1 MLPKLELTK
10 MAQAMAAHAGAR
22 MEVIARNVANADTP
36 GFKAQDLAGFAKTY
50 AEGGDNLRATRA
62 GHLQGAGSG
71 QAAWA
76 AAGLERIALPSAPN
90 GNSVSIE
97 AEMMR
102 AAETR
107 QQHDMALSIYTKT
120 SDILKTALGR
130 GR

>member
-1 MLPKLELTK
+1 MLPKLELTR

-36 GFKAQDLAGFAKTY
+36 GFKARDLPDFAKSY
-50 AEGGDNLRATRA
+50 AESDEPLRATRA
-62 GHLQGAGSG
+62 GPFQSTGASAWG
-71 QAAWA
+71 AARP
-76 AAGLERIALPSAPN
+76 ERLSLPSAPN
-90 GNSVSIE
+90 GNSVSVE
-97 AEMMR
+97 VEMMR

>member
-10 MAQAMAAHAGAR
+10 MAHAMAAHAGAR

-36 GFKAQDLAGFAKTY
+36 GFKARDLTDFAKTY
-50 AEGGDNLRATRA
+50 SDGTGAIRATRA
-62 GHLQGAGSG
+62 GHLLGGG
-71 QAAWA
+71 DGRAAVP
-76 AAGLERIALPSAPN
+76 ERLALPAAPN

-97 AEMMR
+97 GEMMR

>member
-1 MLPKLELTK
+1 MLPKLELTR

-36 GFKAQDLAGFAKTY
+36 GFKAEDLADFAKAY
-50 AEGGDNLRATRA
+50 AEGGDSLRATRA
-62 GHLQGAGSG
+62 GHLQGAGMG
-71 QAAWA
+71 QAA
-76 AAGLERIALPSAPN
+76 GPERILLPSAPN

>member
-1 MLPKLELTK
+1 MLPKLELTR
-10 MAQAMAAHAGAR
+10 MAHAMAAHAGAR

-36 GFKAQDLAGFAKTY
+36 GFKAQDVPDFAKAFSET
-50 AEGGDNLRATRA
+50 AGALRATRA
-62 GHLQGAGSG
+62 GHLQGA
-71 QAAWA
+71 
-76 AAGLERIALPSAPN
+76 AGGHAPVSERLTLPAAPN
-90 GNSVSIE
+90 GNSVSVE